1 MEPRLKK
8 AQIPQPGPAPK
19 VPAGRQR
26 DSIGVTVAKA
36 ASRSMATIAARE
48 AAKAVFGKGRAAS
61 IGASVGGA
69 VLRGVLGSILR

>member
-1 MEPRLKK
+1 VCSSDLVPRT
-8 AQIPQPGPAPK
+8 
-19 VPAGRQR
+19 PAGRQR

-36 ASRSMATIAARE
+36 ASRSVATIAARE
-48 AAKAVFGKGRAAS
+48 AAKAVFGKGKAAS